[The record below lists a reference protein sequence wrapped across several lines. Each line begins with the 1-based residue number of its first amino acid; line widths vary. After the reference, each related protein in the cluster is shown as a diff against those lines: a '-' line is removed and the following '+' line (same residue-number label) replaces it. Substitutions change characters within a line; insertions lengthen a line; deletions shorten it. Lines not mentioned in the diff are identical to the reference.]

1 MLDKY
6 FPLYVAVFL
15 ITLVL
20 TAIIEKKFIPFLKK
34 KAQQPIYTDGP
45 SWHLSKSGTP
55 TMGGIAF
62 LSASLISISLA
73 ALILLFFESWETSV
87 SILLS
92 LAFAAGNA
100 AIGLIDDLTKLRRKE
115 NAGLS
120 PRQKLLLQFILCAAF
135 LFLRRIILKADTSLS
150 FSFGEI
156 NLGFIYYPISIFVLL
171 GLINSANLTDG
182 IDGLASS
189 VAFAIGISLFYLSA
203 ALSPELATVS
213 SAIIGAT
220 LGFLL
225 FNLHPAKIFMG
236 DTGSL
241 FLGAL
246 IASSANL
253 IKNEV
258 VILAVCGVYVI
269 EGFSVVIQV
278 LWYKLTKKRIFKMAP
293 IHHHL
298 EKCGF
303 SENKICL
310 CAIFLTFLFS
320 IPAYMIY
327 LP

>member
-6 FPLYVAVFL
+6 FPLYVAVFF

-20 TAIIEKKFIPFLKK
+20 TVLIEKKFIPYLKI
-34 KAQQPIYTDGP
+34 KAQQPIYDEGP
-45 SWHLSKSGTP
+45 TWHLSKSGTP

-62 LSASLISISLA
+62 LTASLISLSIA
-73 ALILLFFESWETSV
+73 AVLLLIFESKDSFFAL
-87 SILLS
+87 LLS
-92 LAFAAGNA
+92 LGFATGNA
-100 AIGLIDDLTKLRRKE
+100 AIGLIDDLTKLKRKK

-120 PRQKLLLQFILCAAF
+120 PKQKLFLQFILCAAF
-135 LFLRRIILKADTSLS
+135 IFLRSLILKSDTSLN

-156 NLGFIYYPISIFVLL
+156 ELGFFYYPISIFVML

-189 VAFAIGISLFYLSA
+189 VAFAIGISLFYISA
-203 ALSPELATVS
+203 ALSPELAFIS
-213 SAIIGAT
+213 SAIVGAT
-220 LGFLL
+220 VGFLL

-241 FLGAL
+241 FLGSL
-246 IASSANL
+246 IASSSNL
-253 IKNEV
+253 IENEV
-258 VILAVCGVYVI
+258 VILMVSGVYVV
-269 EGFSVVIQV
+269 EGFSVVLQV

-293 IHHHL
+293 LHHHL
-298 EKCGF
+298 EKSGF

-320 IPAYMIY
+320 IPAYIIY

>member
-15 ITLVL
+15 ITLIL
-20 TAIIEKKFIPFLKK
+20 TAVIEKKFIPFLKIN
-34 KAQQPIYTDGP
+34 AQQPIYKEGP
-45 SWHLSKSGTP
+45 AWHTAKSGTP

-62 LSASLISISLA
+62 LSASLISLSLA
-73 ALILLFFESWETSV
+73 AVFLLIFESRESSV
-87 SILLS
+87 SLLLS
-92 LAFAAGNA
+92 LGFACANAG
-100 AIGLIDDLTKLRRKE
+100 IGLIDDLTKLRRKK

-120 PRQKLLLQFILCAAF
+120 PKQKLFFQFLLCAIF
-135 LFLRRIILKADTSLS
+135 LLLRALLLNSDTSLH

-156 NLGFIYYPISIFVLL
+156 ELGFFYYPISVFVML

-189 VAFAIGISLFYLSA
+189 VAFAIGVSLFYISA
-203 ALSPELATVS
+203 SLSPELAFIS

-220 LGFLL
+220 VGFLL

-246 IASSANL
+246 ITSSANL
-253 IKNEV
+253 IENEI
-258 VILAVCGVYVI
+258 VILMVSGVYVI
-269 EGFSVVIQV
+269 EGFSVVLQV

-293 IHHHL
+293 LHHHL

-320 IPAYMIY
+320 IPAYIIY

>member
-6 FPLYVAVFL
+6 FPAYVTVFFVTL
-15 ITLVL
+15 IL
-20 TAIIEKKFIPFLKK
+20 TALIEKKFIPFLKI
-34 KAQQPIYTDGP
+34 KAQQPIYNEGP
-45 SWHLSKSGTP
+45 AWHISKSGTP

-62 LSASLISISLA
+62 LVASFISLSLA
-73 ALILLFFESWETSV
+73 AALLFFFESKEASF
-87 SILLS
+87 SLLLS
-92 LAFAAGNA
+92 LGFATGNA
-100 AIGLIDDLTKLRRKE
+100 LIGLVDDLTKLRRKE

-120 PRQKLLLQFILCAAF
+120 PKQKLFLQFLLCAAF
-135 LFLRRIILKADTSLS
+135 LLARRLILKSDTSLS

-156 NLGFIYYPISIFVLL
+156 ELGFFYYPISIFVML

-189 VAFAIGISLFYLSA
+189 VAFAIGISLFYISA
-203 ALSPELATVS
+203 ALSPELAFVS

-220 LGFLL
+220 VGFLF

-253 IKNEV
+253 IENEV
-258 VILAVCGVYVI
+258 VILMVSGVYVI

-293 IHHHL
+293 LHHHL
-298 EKCGF
+298 EKSGF

-320 IPAYMIY
+320 VPAYIIY

>member
-6 FPLYVAVFL
+6 FPLYVAVFF

-20 TAIIEKKFIPFLKK
+20 TVLIEKKFIPYLKI
-34 KAQQPIYTDGP
+34 KAQQPIYDEGP
-45 SWHLSKSGTP
+45 TWHLSKSGTP

-62 LSASLISISLA
+62 LTASLISLSIA
-73 ALILLFFESWETSV
+73 AVLLLIFESKDSFFA
-87 SILLS
+87 ILLS
-92 LAFAAGNA
+92 LGFATGNA
-100 AIGLIDDLTKLRRKE
+100 AIGLIDDLTKLKRKK

-120 PRQKLLLQFILCAAF
+120 PKQKLFLQFILCAAF
-135 LFLRRIILKADTSLS
+135 LFLRSLILKSDTSLN

-156 NLGFIYYPISIFVLL
+156 ELGFFYYPISIFVML

-189 VAFAIGISLFYLSA
+189 VAFAIGISLFYISA
-203 ALSPELATVS
+203 ALSPELAFIS
-213 SAIIGAT
+213 SAIVGAT
-220 LGFLL
+220 VGFLL

-241 FLGAL
+241 FLGSL
-246 IASSANL
+246 IASSSNL
-253 IKNEV
+253 IENEV
-258 VILAVCGVYVI
+258 VILMVSGVYVV
-269 EGFSVVIQV
+269 EGFSVVLQV

-293 IHHHL
+293 LHHHL
-298 EKCGF
+298 EKSGF

-320 IPAYMIY
+320 IPAYIIY

>member
-6 FPLYVAVFL
+6 FPLYVAVFF

-20 TAIIEKKFIPFLKK
+20 TVLIEKKFIPYLKI
-34 KAQQPIYTDGP
+34 KAQQPIYDEGP
-45 SWHLSKSGTP
+45 TWHLSKSGTP

-62 LSASLISISLA
+62 LTASLISLSIA
-73 ALILLFFESWETSV
+73 AVLLLIFESKDSFFAL
-87 SILLS
+87 LLS
-92 LAFAAGNA
+92 LGFATGNA
-100 AIGLIDDLTKLRRKE
+100 AIGLIDDLTKLKRKK

-120 PRQKLLLQFILCAAF
+120 PKQKLFLQFILCAAF
-135 LFLRRIILKADTSLS
+135 LFLRSLILKSDTSLN

-156 NLGFIYYPISIFVLL
+156 ELGFFYYPISIFVML

-189 VAFAIGISLFYLSA
+189 VAFAIGISLFYISA
-203 ALSPELATVS
+203 ALSPELAFIS
-213 SAIIGAT
+213 SAIVGAT
-220 LGFLL
+220 VGFLL

-241 FLGAL
+241 FLGSL
-246 IASSANL
+246 IASSSNL
-253 IKNEV
+253 IENEV
-258 VILAVCGVYVI
+258 VILMVSGVYVV
-269 EGFSVVIQV
+269 EGFSVVLQV

-293 IHHHL
+293 LHHHL
-298 EKCGF
+298 EKSGF

-320 IPAYMIY
+320 IPAYIIY

>member
-6 FPLYVAVFL
+6 FPLYVAVFF

-20 TAIIEKKFIPFLKK
+20 TVLIEKKFIPYLKI
-34 KAQQPIYTDGP
+34 KAQQPIYDEGP
-45 SWHLSKSGTP
+45 TWHLSKSGTP

-62 LSASLISISLA
+62 LTASLISLSIA
-73 ALILLFFESWETSV
+73 AVLLLIFESKDSFFAL
-87 SILLS
+87 LLS
-92 LAFAAGNA
+92 LGFATGNA
-100 AIGLIDDLTKLRRKE
+100 AIGLIDDLTKLKRKK

-120 PRQKLLLQFILCAAF
+120 PKQKLFLQFILCAAF
-135 LFLRRIILKADTSLS
+135 LFLRSLILKSDTSLN

-156 NLGFIYYPISIFVLL
+156 ELGFFYYPISIFVML

-189 VAFAIGISLFYLSA
+189 VAFAIGISLFYISA
-203 ALSPELATVS
+203 ALSPELAFIS
-213 SAIIGAT
+213 SAIVGAT
-220 LGFLL
+220 VGFLL

-241 FLGAL
+241 FLGSL
-246 IASSANL
+246 IASSSNL
-253 IKNEV
+253 IENEV
-258 VILAVCGVYVI
+258 VILMVSGVYVV
-269 EGFSVVIQV
+269 EGFSVVLQV

-293 IHHHL
+293 LHHHL
-298 EKCGF
+298 EKSGF

-310 CAIFLTFLFS
+310 CAIFMTFLFS
-320 IPAYMIY
+320 IPAYIIY

>member
-6 FPLYVAVFL
+6 FPAYAAVFL
-15 ITLVL
+15 LTLIL
-20 TAIIEKKFIPFLKK
+20 TAVIEKRFIPFLKI
-34 KAQQPIYTDGP
+34 KAQQPIYNEGP

-62 LSASLISISLA
+62 LSASSISLILA
-73 ALILLFFESWETSV
+73 AVLLFFLESGESF
-87 SILLS
+87 LS
-92 LAFAAGNA
+92 LILSLSFALGNA
-100 AIGLIDDLTKLRRKE
+100 AIGLIDDLTKLRRKN

-120 PRQKLLLQFILCAAF
+120 PKQKLFFQFILCV
-135 LFLRRIILKADTSLS
+135 LFLLLRALLLKSGTHLS
-150 FSFGEI
+150 FSFGKIE
-156 NLGFIYYPISIFVLL
+156 LGYFYYPLTVFVML

-182 IDGLASS
+182 VDGLASS
-189 VAFAIGISLFYLSA
+189 VAFAIGISLFYISA
-203 ALSPELATVS
+203 SLNPELAFIS

-220 LGFLL
+220 VGFLF

-253 IKNEV
+253 LENQA
-258 VILAVCGVYVI
+258 VILIVSGVYVI
-269 EGFSVVIQV
+269 EGFSVVLQV
-278 LWYKLTKKRIFKMAP
+278 LWYKITKKRIFKMAP
-293 IHHHL
+293 LHHHL
-298 EKCGF
+298 EKIGF

-320 IPAYMIY
+320 IPAYIIY